1 MINAGF
7 LFSELFLW
15 YLCGRKILSCLQCHR
30 QKIGTRMFGLHCQIL
45 STAMWAESTR
55 WYWYLYLYFQGLK
68 KGFFFYISL
77 TPVKIIL
84 LSFFHISK
92 FAVSTLC
99 MSRLSFNHCFSDFHI
114 HQTKCVRLVHDILS
128 WERAGQPYQSSHQN
142 NVFLG
147 FLDF

>member
-1 MINAGF
+1 MVSVWQEDFKLLTVSQTKNRNQNVWVALPNSF
-7 LFSELFLW
+7 H
-15 YLCGRKILSCLQCHR
+15 CN
-30 QKIGTRMFGLHCQIL
+30 GTDGTDIYTF
-45 STAMWAESTR
+45 T
-55 WYWYLYLYFQGLK
+55 FKGLK

>member
-7 LFSELFLW
+7 LFSEPFLW

-92 FAVSTLC
+92 FAVSTSVCPDSVL
-99 MSRLSFNHCFSDFHI
+99 I
-114 HQTKCVRLVHDILS
+114 T
-128 WERAGQPYQSSHQN
+128 
-142 NVFLG
+142 VFLTSTSIKLSVSG
-147 FLDF
+147 WYMIFCHGREQGNHIKAVIRIMFF